1 MKLLDGIEEQG
12 RTGVAQV
19 VGGREDGAAQPTKGG
34 RMGAARPTGVAGRGR
49 GRAARLGGGS
59 RGRRGSPD
67 GKKKRKVAATEM
79 EGRGGG
85 DGGPR
90 RRETVEGR
98 SRRHGSP
105 AEGAED
111 GAASTAEGGEGGAA
125 CWTHRRRWREWRR
138 LWRSLSD
145 SSQYGGAWL
154 GFDEGLF

>member
-1 MKLLDGIEEQG
+1 
-12 RTGVAQV
+12 
-19 VGGREDGAAQPTKGG
+19 
-34 RMGAARPTGVAGRGR
+34 MGAGRHAGVVGR
-49 GRAARLGGGS
+49 GRAARLTGGGS

-105 AEGAED
+105 AEGAEC
-111 GAASTAEGGEGGAA
+111 GADIPQP
-125 CWTHRRRWREWRR
+125 RP
-138 LWRSLSD
+138 
-145 SSQYGGAWL
+145 
-154 GFDEGLF
+154 

>member
-1 MKLLDGIEEQG
+1 
-12 RTGVAQV
+12 
-19 VGGREDGAAQPTKGG
+19 
-34 RMGAARPTGVAGRGR
+34 MGATRPSGVVGR
-49 GRAARLGGGS
+49 GRAAGLTGGGS

-105 AEGAED
+105 AEGAE
-111 GAASTAEGGEGGAA
+111 GGADLPQP
-125 CWTHRRRWREWRR
+125 RP
-138 LWRSLSD
+138 
-145 SSQYGGAWL
+145 
-154 GFDEGLF
+154 